1 MVVSPPPLNRWRGF
15 HFFYL
20 ESVLIEFEHLFSYRR
35 RCILPLRIR
44 DYSLINSRRYY
55 STTNSHSQH
64 SGSDPAPQPILILP
78 LDPQGQGSPREDLND
93 KDCIKSYEGILKGK
107 GGIYSLVN
115 TVNGKQYIGSAKDF
129 FIRINE
135 HLKYKNNSNVA
146 LQKAFVKYGLDK
158 FKLYIYEYFTYES
171 KIISHKSLTELPPP
185 RGPPQLCCGVFRGG
199 GSETS
204 YISKFDF
211 DTLYNFSSGDPRP
224 RRGRGAHCS

>member
-1 MVVSPPPLNRWRGF
+1 MVVPPSTSRGGVSF
-15 HFFYL
+15 FFYL
-20 ESVLIEFEHLFSYRR
+20 ESVLVEFEHLFSYRR

-55 STTNSHSQH
+55 STTNSHSQN
-64 SGSDPAPQPILILP
+64 SGSDPASQPILIL
-78 LDPQGQGSPREDLND
+78 DLNNQ
-93 KDCIKSYEGILKGK
+93 DCIKSYEGMLKGK

-115 TVNGKQYIGSAKDF
+115 TVNDKQYIGSAKDF

-135 HLKYKNNSNVA
+135 HLKYKNNSNIA

-171 KIISHKSLTELPPP
+171 KIISHKSLTEL
-185 RGPPQLCCGVFRGG
+185 
-199 GSETS
+199 ETS

-211 DTLYNFSSGDPRP
+211 DTLYNFSPIAYNNLGYRHTDESKLKISKPGDLNPMY
-224 RRGRGAHCS
+224 GKTHSEDT

>member
-1 MVVSPPPLNRWRGF
+1 MGPHNYVVGSPDMVVSPPPLNRWRGF

-171 KIISHKSLTELPPP
+171 KIISHKSLTELPPS
-185 RGPPQLCCGVFRGG
+185 
-199 GSETS
+199 SE
-204 YISKFDF
+204 
-211 DTLYNFSSGDPRP
+211 
-224 RRGRGAHCS
+224 RRG